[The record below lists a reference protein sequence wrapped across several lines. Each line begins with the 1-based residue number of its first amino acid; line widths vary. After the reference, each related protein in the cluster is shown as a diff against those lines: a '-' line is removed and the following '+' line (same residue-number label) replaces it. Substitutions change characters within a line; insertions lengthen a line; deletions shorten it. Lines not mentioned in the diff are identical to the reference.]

1 VFRVKKHCCLLLLT
15 QVLHFLTEMLKGV
28 FFDIKNKFQAA
39 VDILRKEKI
48 TLDPEDPAAVK
59 QYANVMKTIRQK

>member
-1 VFRVKKHCCLLLLT
+1 
-15 QVLHFLTEMLKGV
+15 MLKGV

-48 TLDPEDPAAVK
+48 TLDPAAVLM
-59 QYANVMKTIRQK
+59 N